1 MVNSTGST
9 VEDLGLNPEA
19 ATCDVTLSKLNS
31 MCLSLLFNGNKHGNH
46 IAGLLREFN
55 DIHLDQELG

>member
-19 ATCDVTLSKLNS
+19 ATCDVTLSKLIKTVS
-31 MCLSLLFNGNKHGNH
+31 IFHCFKTEIKVPILE
-46 IAGLLREFN
+46 LLRIKE
-55 DIHLDQELG
+55 DAVYK